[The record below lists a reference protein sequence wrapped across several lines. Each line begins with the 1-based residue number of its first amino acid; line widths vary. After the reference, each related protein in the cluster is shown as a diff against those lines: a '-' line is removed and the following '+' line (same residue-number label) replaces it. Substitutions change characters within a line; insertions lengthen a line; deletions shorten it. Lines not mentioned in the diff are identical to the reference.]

1 LPVLLRRPW
10 LRPVLAATLTLAT
23 ALTTLAVAFSTGSTP
38 GDALYAVKRARE
50 STALALTFDD
60 RAAALTQL
68 DHAAVRVTEL
78 TELATRPEQHDVI
91 ADAYR
96 TGISDLD
103 QATRAATVTFTTI
116 GNTADGDLV
125 DRLRQWSHR
134 QENRLDTLRPA
145 LAPATAHREAD
156 SATLLHR
163 IQQRTTQLHDRLD
176 CYRITTGAA
185 DNLGPL
191 PATGSC
197 ATPPKQRFDEQTT
210 NQNDTHDHPA
220 DPEPPDDGDSSH
232 TPRPPGGNAEEPH
245 RRAAAPPQL
254 PRTSKTTAPLDR
266 EPYRPSPAT

>member
-1 LPVLLRRPW
+1 
-10 LRPVLAATLTLAT
+10 
-23 ALTTLAVAFSTGSTP
+23 
-38 GDALYAVKRARE
+38 
-50 STALALTFDD
+50 
-60 RAAALTQL
+60 
-68 DHAAVRVTEL
+68 
-78 TELATRPEQHDVI
+78 
-91 ADAYR
+91 
-96 TGISDLD
+96 
-103 QATRAATVTFTTI
+103 
-116 GNTADGDLV
+116 
-125 DRLRQWSHR
+125 
-134 QENRLDTLRPA
+134 
-145 LAPATAHREAD
+145 
-156 SATLLHR
+156 HR

-266 EPYRPSPAT
+266 EPYRPRPTTTTPHSRRPTPHRPMTATATTPHGPLQGTPRNRIDDRQRHRSSHGRRKPPHHSTESPTAPVPRLRNRRRAGLPGHRRSRT